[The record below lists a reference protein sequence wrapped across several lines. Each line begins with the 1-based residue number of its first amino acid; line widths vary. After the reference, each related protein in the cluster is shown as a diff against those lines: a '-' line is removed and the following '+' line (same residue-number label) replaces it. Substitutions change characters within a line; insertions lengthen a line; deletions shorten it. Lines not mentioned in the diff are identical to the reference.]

1 MYIQYRAGDNFFFLI
16 EPFKCFARQENCPG
30 RLNFPNEI
38 CVRNMKR
45 LPGRKI
51 IFTSPRR
58 QREGGG
64 RGKWHVCVSGLIQR
78 IEYDEGVMGRCS
90 RWWHEMNRR
99 EKSDIRNLNNHV
111 SGTAGEQNSAG
122 SLNRQPNRPNKNHL
136 PRPST
141 PVLKGLGKEKWGNP
155 PLHCTDHAFNLRSI
169 HPRSNHLNTIC
180 LLVH

>member
-1 MYIQYRAGDNFFFLI
+1 MYIQYRAGDNFFFWLS
-16 EPFKCFARQENCPG
+16 
-30 RLNFPNEI
+30 LLS
-38 CVRNMKR
+38 VS
-45 LPGRKI
+45 PGRKTVQGDL
-51 IFTSPRR
+51 IFPTRSVSGTWNVYLDAKSFLHHRGG
-58 QREGGG
+58 RERGGG